1 MSSGTLRPGL
11 RFGPY
16 EVLAL
21 VGSGTFGT
29 VYEALR
35 HPLRKHVAL
44 KVLNADMARNPEAVV
59 RFLREAET
67 ASALH
72 HPHIVD
78 VQDLGSVDG
87 VPFMAM
93 EFLQGETLED
103 RLERDGRLS
112 VEESVDLL
120 LPIISAVAA
129 VHQAGVV
136 HRDLKPANIFIA
148 QGPHGDHP
156 KLLDFGIVKVKSP
169 GAGLTHAASVLG
181 TPSFMSPEQVRE
193 ARDTDARSDVWS
205 LAAVL
210 YTSVVGEV
218 PFDGSSMFETFDRIL
233 SAPLVAPGRRV
244 EGVPHEFD
252 AVMARALARDP
263 EQRTA
268 SVRDFG
274 RALLPFASQMA
285 QVTWARDFR
294 GPTPVPPRRRPA
306 VSQNY
311 VQTVDERAAPPK
323 PARRAVGARSLAA
336 LVGVLMVV
344 FGGVWVMRAHPRSVS
359 RVPIT
364 MRDPGSGD
372 PGVPTTLV
380 EREAGTGDR
389 PMDDVQLA
397 SPEPP
402 PVALPEPPPVE
413 RRRSRR
419 RPAVIGNY

>member
-1 MSSGTLRPGL
+1 MSSGTIRPGL

-21 VGSGTFGT
+21 IGSGTFGT

-35 HPLRKHVAL
+35 HPLRKRVAL
-44 KVLNADMARNPEAVV
+44 KVLNADMALNAEALV

-67 ASALH
+67 ASALQ

-93 EFLQGETLED
+93 EFLIGETLED
-103 RLERDGRLS
+103 RLDRDGRLS
-112 VEESVDLL
+112 VEASVDLM

-129 VHQAGVV
+129 VHAAGVV

-210 YTSVVGEV
+210 YSCVVGEV
-218 PFDGSSMFETFDRIL
+218 PFGGASMFETFDRIL
-233 SAPLVAPGRRV
+233 GAPLVLPGRRV
-244 EGVPHEFD
+244 PGVPREFD
-252 AVMARALARDP
+252 AVLARAMARDP
-263 EQRTA
+263 AERTA

-285 QVTWARDFR
+285 QVTWARDFHQ
-294 GPTPVPPRRRPA
+294 PAAVVRRRPA

-311 VQTVDERAAPPK
+311 VRTLDERGAIASPP
-323 PARRAVGARSLAA
+323 RRSVGARALAA
-336 LVGVLMVV
+336 AVGVATLV
-344 FGGVWVMRAHPRSVS
+344 FGGLLALQDDPPTLPRASLTMRAPV
-359 RVPIT
+359 
-364 MRDPGSGD
+364 
-372 PGVPTTLV
+372 VPTTV
-380 EREAGTGDR
+380 VAREAGTSDR
-389 PMDDVQLA
+389 PMEDVQVA
-397 SPEPP
+397 SPEPRR
-402 PVALPEPPPVE
+402 VALPEPPPVE